1 MTTITLEIPD
11 GKRAEWING
20 ILTLVDEAP
29 KDNRPVTERVKTFED
44 ALAELGDEHPLV
56 KSYLATV
63 DTADSN
69 LIAYAKLR
77 VIAAALNEGWQPT
90 RGEYRWYPWFLI
102 YTQEEIDK
110 MEEDEKAELVRFGGA
125 ATSGSQS
132 GLGFSSSYLAFSY
145 ASASCG
151 SRLAVK
157 SEELSDYFG
166 KQFVDIWKD
175 FLIDE

>member
-29 KDNRPVTERVKTFED
+29 KDNRPVTERVKTFDD

-110 MEEDEKAELVRFGGA
+110 MGEDKKAELDRFGGNA
-125 ATSGSQS
+125 NPGSPS
-132 GLGFSSSYLAFSY
+132 GLGYSNSHYAFSNANADY
-145 ASASCG
+145 G
-151 SRLAVK
+151 SRLAIK
-157 SEELSDYFG
+157 SKELSDYFG
-166 KQFVDIWKD
+166 KQFIGIWKD
-175 FLIDE
+175 FLISE